1 MWHGLEARSTLRRAS
16 WRLTNFGGPCAFL
29 AGVAGL
35 SRSRPVLAGAAGPRH
50 GRNYGT
56 ALTVTTGATISGAY
70 GMSVRNLAGTG
81 ALTITANGDVTGT
94 TGSGIVAK
102 NSSAGTDLTVTTAA
116 GTTVHGGSYGI
127 DAYTLG
133 SGALTIN
140 AQGNV
145 TGKSNFNGLSISRGI
160 FARNV
165 GTALSVTT
173 GAGTTVI
180 GIEGIAANNFGAGAV
195 TVTVNGDVTGIFGGG
210 IDVSNSSAG
219 TSLTVTTG
227 VGTTVSGRYS
237 GISAL
242 SDGTGALTITV
253 NGNVTGTVRPG
264 IYAQSSVGPISIC
277 IAATGTVSGAADY
290 GIQAVGRPATVTVA
304 GTVNGGASGAI
315 QFDQTGAFA
324 NRLELVTGAAKSVT
338 DPRSELGFR
347 TDKSYAMQDGIF
359 TLRGRL
365 AWAHDDDTN
374 RAIGATFQTLP
385 GASFVVNGA
394 AQAADSAL
402 VTASVEKKW
411 LTGWSA
417 AAAFEG
423 EFSQVTTSYA
433 GKRVVRYA
441 W

>member
-165 GTALSVTT
+165 GTALSVTA

-253 NGNVTGTVRPG
+253 NGNVTGTV
-264 IYAQSSVGPISIC
+264 
-277 IAATGTVSGAADY
+277 SGAADY
-290 GIQAVGRPATVTVA
+290 GIQAVGRPATVSVA
-304 GTVNGGASGAI
+304 GTVNGGAGGAI